1 MKTLVFTA
9 HIVASVLWPFNSCYA
24 LRGESIQH
32 RHRGEG
38 GTGGALAPSLFW
50 LIKLLFQFFS
60 KVLHKKVHRVIL
72 CQTCGPQRKHCFFLI
87 APLQKTKMSA
97 VSGQRVANVTKQ
109 VLEKMRNNE
118 CFKSFYDTVL
128 VKSKQH
134 PSVSEPA
141 LPRQRRA
148 PSRFEIGTGAPSYPT
163 TPQDHYR
170 RVYFE
175 AIDLMVNAIDL
186 RFNQASYRV
195 YEKMESF
202 LVKCLNCQ
210 DYSTE
215 LRYLEQ
221 ITKTMLMLEP

>member
-1 MKTLVFTA
+1 
-9 HIVASVLWPFNSCYA
+9 
-24 LRGESIQH
+24 
-32 RHRGEG
+32 
-38 GTGGALAPSLFW
+38 
-50 LIKLLFQFFS
+50 
-60 KVLHKKVHRVIL
+60 
-72 CQTCGPQRKHCFFLI
+72 
-87 APLQKTKMSA
+87 MSA

-128 VKSKQH
+128 DKSKQH

-148 PSRFEIGTGAPSYPT
+148 PSRFGIGTGAPSYPT
-163 TPQDHYR
+163 TPQDDYR

-202 LVKCLNCQ
+202 
-210 DYSTE
+210 
-215 LRYLEQ
+215 
-221 ITKTMLMLEP
+221 